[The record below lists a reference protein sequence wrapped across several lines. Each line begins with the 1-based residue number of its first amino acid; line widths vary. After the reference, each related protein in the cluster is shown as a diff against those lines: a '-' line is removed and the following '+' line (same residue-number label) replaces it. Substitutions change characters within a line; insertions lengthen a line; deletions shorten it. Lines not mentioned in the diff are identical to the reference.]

1 MSSQPSTTGAIAPP
15 AIQPVFG
22 GRLACGLLG
31 ILIAAMMSGLNNRVA
46 GLGLPD
52 IRGSL
57 GLGFDDASWLDTLYA
72 AGELTAMPFAT
83 WFAITFSLRRFHL
96 CMLTLVMLVALL
108 LPEIRS
114 LPLLLVLRG
123 LQGFFAGTLVPL
135 LMMAALRFLP
145 PPIRLHGLAL
155 YAMTA
160 TFSPNVAVWLT
171 AFCVDHLENW
181 RWIYWQ
187 VIPLGLVA
195 WPLVAW
201 GIPEMPVM
209 LPRLRQG
216 NWVGMAVGVPGLVL
230 MAIAVSQGVRL
241 DWLHSPLIKAFFFCG
256 GLLTSLFLYSEWRHP
271 APFIKLQL
279 LERRNLGLGFTI
291 FVFLLVLMSS
301 AVALPLNILAP
312 LQNFRMLQLAPIGL
326 IVGLPQLVLGP
337 MVALLLYQ
345 RWVDARCLF
354 AIGLLCMALACA
366 LATQITDE
374 WMVDQFFWSQILQA
388 IGQPLAVVS
397 MLFLGTSVVQ
407 PMEGAYVSG
416 IINTLRA
423 LGTLFSGALIGQMM
437 VWREDFHSEM
447 LLGNLGHW
455 LAAPATATAAA
466 GEGISETIARQS
478 VILSSADV
486 FLVFAIGCVV
496 LIPLVYC
503 LQHIPAPLVVRSAAN
518 KAAGK

>member
-1 MSSQPSTTGAIAPP
+1 
-15 AIQPVFG
+15 
-22 GRLACGLLG
+22 
-31 ILIAAMMSGLNNRVA
+31 
-46 GLGLPD
+46 
-52 IRGSL
+52 
-57 GLGFDDASWLDTLYA
+57 
-72 AGELTAMPFAT
+72 
-83 WFAITFSLRRFHL
+83 
-96 CMLTLVMLVALL
+96 
-108 LPEIRS
+108 
-114 LPLLLVLRG
+114 
-123 LQGFFAGTLVPL
+123 
-135 LMMAALRFLP
+135 
-145 PPIRLHGLAL
+145 
-155 YAMTA
+155 
-160 TFSPNVAVWLT
+160 
-171 AFCVDHLENW
+171 
-181 RWIYWQ
+181 
-187 VIPLGLVA
+187 
-195 WPLVAW
+195 
-201 GIPEMPVM
+201 
-209 LPRLRQG
+209 
-216 NWVGMAVGVPGLVL
+216 
-230 MAIAVSQGVRL
+230 
-241 DWLHSPLIKAFFFCG
+241 
-256 GLLTSLFLYSEWRHP
+256 
-271 APFIKLQL
+271 
-279 LERRNLGLGFTI
+279 
-291 FVFLLVLMSS
+291 
-301 AVALPLNILAP
+301 
-312 LQNFRMLQLAPIGL
+312 
-326 IVGLPQLVLGP
+326 
-337 MVALLLYQ
+337 
-345 RWVDARCLF
+345 
-354 AIGLLCMALACA
+354 MALACA